1 MDRFVGGAY
10 SWRLARPEERAMD
23 RTFIALLIRGL
34 GPGAG
39 FRRPRQ
45 ELASRVTSGSP
56 ALEVMTDLRR
66 ASPATIRPQAPIDAA
81 NQFMIARG
89 VRLLLV
95 ADDRETVLGV
105 ITATEILGEK
115 PVKAATERGLRR
127 DELTV
132 GDIMTPAERVEVL
145 ALADVEARVSVT
157 SWKHSGAV
165 AGACA
170 GGRFDGDRTM
180 VRGIFRYRR
189 LHASSGCCSKRE
201 WRGCAKSS
209 TGALSCCLK

>member
-1 MDRFVGGAY
+1 
-10 SWRLARPEERAMD
+10 MD
-23 RTFIALLIRGL
+23 RTFIALLIREL

-45 ELASRVTSGSP
+45 ALASRVTSGSP

-145 ALADVEARVSVT
+145 ALADVEGARVGHIVET
-157 SWKHSGAV
+157 LRR
-165 AGACA
+165 C
-170 GGRFDGDRTM
+170 GRAHALVVDSDGDRTM
-180 VRGIFRYRR
+180 VRGIFSLSQIARQLGLPFQTSEVARTF
-189 LHASSGCCSKRE
+189 AE
-201 WRGCAKSS
+201 IEA
-209 TGALSCCLK
+209 ALVR